1 MSVTADILRS
11 WHSPR
16 LVLRARLSQGVRE
29 DRALAVLLCACL
41 MMFIA
46 QWPGLARAAQAAPD
60 VPLQARLGGALLATM
75 FLLPLVFYVLAGL
88 SQIVLRVIVGPV
100 SAFATRF
107 ALFWSLLALSPAV
120 LMQGLYVGLVGPG
133 QGSFIS
139 GLLVLLAFA
148 LLWMAALRE
157 VVAQRSR
164 ADLTTHTTPTP

>member
-46 QWPGLARAAQAAPD
+46 QWPGLARAAQGAPD

-88 SQIVLRVIVGPV
+88 SQIVLRVFVGPV
-100 SAFATRF
+100 SAFSARF

-120 LMQGLYVGLVGPG
+120 LMQGLYVGLIGPG

-164 ADLTTHTTPTP
+164 ADLTTHTTTP